1 MGESRASTRA
11 ARMRPQRCELIPGR
25 FLITPARTNGS
36 LPLEYRRCL
45 HQSTGRAHPNR
56 SAIARLTRHGLVPQ
70 WAFPQQYMPHQ
81 LAPRPSRNPCGVP
94 APCQCELGSPDKFVF
109 RVTRRFGRC
118 VRVVSPRW
126 RGRETRKTDTTGS
139 NCPGNRLGNRIG
151 HKPSK
156 HIRRLEY

>member
-56 SAIARLTRHGLVPQ
+56 SAVARLTWHRLVPHR
-70 WAFPQQYMPHQ
+70 AFPQQYMPHQ

-94 APCQCELGSPDKFVF
+94 TTCQCELSGTLTKSCSESLSDS
-109 RVTRRFGRC
+109 GGAC
-118 VRVVSPRW
+118 ALSVRDGVAWKPARPTPRAATVLAIDW
-126 RGRETRKTDTTGS
+126 ATE
-139 NCPGNRLGNRIG
+139 
-151 HKPSK
+151 
-156 HIRRLEY
+156 